1 MQEIGLSQ
9 QQQMRLR
16 LNPKQVRFG
25 RVLEMSAPEF
35 EDEVRRAIDENPAL
49 EEVQPPEAELQTDE
63 AGQEFNESAED
74 LQRADFANDD
84 EIPSYRLN
92 TPSDPNYEYR
102 EPTAVDENVSA
113 DELLM
118 AQLTDF
124 ELSDN
129 QREITRYVIGNLD
142 SNGYL
147 TRSAEEIADDIA
159 MGAGMY
165 VDVAQVNRAIDIVR
179 SLDPAGI
186 GARDLRDC
194 LLLQLQRLEPV
205 NEAISRATEIVRD
218 RFDLFSRKRFDKIKE
233 VMSLSDEQFAEAL
246 RVITSLNP
254 KPASSLETVD
264 SDDRLRHIVP
274 DYNIDVTDDGQVTV
288 QLAGRVPELAIEQSF
303 NIADD
308 ASATTSRREREA
320 AAFIRARRDEAAEF
334 IDMAHRRSIT
344 LMAVIEAIIRLQPE
358 FFRSFDRADLRP
370 MVLRNIQELTGLD
383 LSVISRATASKYMM
397 TPQGMFALKSLF
409 SEGVGDDGATS
420 SHAIEQAIR
429 AIIAAEDSSNPL
441 SDADICKQLKD
452 KGMDVA
458 RRTVAKYRERLG
470 FPIARLR
477 RN

>member
-1 MQEIGLSQ
+1 MQELGLSQ

-49 EEVQPPEAELQTDE
+49 EEVQYPEAELRADDE
-63 AGQEFNESAED
+63 GNEFNESAED

-84 EIPSYRLN
+84 DIPSYRLN
-92 TPSDPNYEYR
+92 SPSDPNYEYR
-102 EPTAVDENVSA
+102 EPTAIDESISA

-118 AQLTDF
+118 AQLADFDLTDI
-124 ELSDN
+124 
-129 QREITRYVIGNLD
+129 QREIARYVIGNID

-147 TRSAEEIADDIA
+147 TRSADEIADDIA
-159 MGAGMY
+159 MGAGVY
-165 VDVAQVNRAIDIVR
+165 VEPGQVCEVINLVR

-186 GARDLRDC
+186 AARDLRDC
-194 LLLQLQRLEPV
+194 LLLQLQRRDPAD
-205 NEAISRATEIVRD
+205 EATARATEIVRD

-233 VMSLSDEQFAEAL
+233 AMQLSDEQFAHAL
-246 RVITSLNP
+246 RVITTLNP
-254 KPASSLETVD
+254 KPASSLETFD

-274 DYNIDVTDDGQVTV
+274 DYNVDVSDDGQVTV
-288 QLAGRVPELAIEQSF
+288 QLAGRVPELVIEQSF
-303 NIADD
+303 NISDE
-308 ASATTSRREREA
+308 ATAPNRRDREA

-334 IDMAHRRSIT
+334 IDMAQRRSAT

-358 FFRSFDRADLRP
+358 FFHSFDRADLRP

-429 AIIAAEDSSNPL
+429 AIISAEDTANPL
-441 SDADICKQLKD
+441 SDAEICQQLKN

>member
-1 MQEIGLSQ
+1 MQELGLSQ

-49 EEVQPPEAELQTDE
+49 EEVQSPEAELRADDE
-63 AGQEFNESAED
+63 GNEFNESAED

-92 TPSDPNYEYR
+92 SPSDPNYEYR
-102 EPTAVDENVSA
+102 EPTAVDESISA

-118 AQLTDF
+118 AQLADF
-124 ELSDN
+124 DLSDI
-129 QREITRYVIGNLD
+129 QREIARYVIGNID

-147 TRSAEEIADDIA
+147 TRSANEIADDIA
-159 MGAGMY
+159 MGAGVY
-165 VDVAQVNRAIDIVR
+165 VEPDQVCEAIDLVR

-186 GARDLRDC
+186 AARDLRDC
-194 LLLQLQRLEPV
+194 LLLQLQRRDPAD
-205 NEAISRATEIVRD
+205 EATARATEIVRD

-233 VMSLSDEQFAEAL
+233 AMQLSDEQFAHAL
-246 RVITSLNP
+246 RVITTLNP
-254 KPASSLETVD
+254 KPASSLETFD

-274 DYNIDVTDDGQVTV
+274 DYNVDVSDDGQVTV

-303 NIADD
+303 NISDEDTAPN
-308 ASATTSRREREA
+308 RRDREA

-334 IDMAHRRSIT
+334 IDMAHRRSAT

-358 FFRSFDRADLRP
+358 FFHSFDRADLRP

-429 AIIAAEDSSNPL
+429 TIISAEDSANPL
-441 SDADICKQLKD
+441 SDADICQQLKN

>member
-9 QQQMRLR
+9 QQQMRMR

-49 EEVQPPEAELQTDE
+49 EEVQPPEAELQTDDE
-63 AGQEFNESAED
+63 GQEFNESAEE

-84 EIPSYRLN
+84 DIPSYRLN

-113 DELLM
+113 DELLL

-124 ELSDN
+124 ELSDF
-129 QREITRYVIGNLD
+129 QHEITRYVIGNLD

-165 VDVAQVNRAIDIVR
+165 VDVAQVNQAIDLVR

-205 NEAISRATEIVRD
+205 TEAITRATEIVRD

-233 VMSLSDEQFAEAL
+233 AMSLSDEQFADAL

-254 KPASSLETVD
+254 KPASSLETID
-264 SDDRLRHIVP
+264 ADDRLRHIVP
-274 DYNIDVTDDGQVTV
+274 DYNVDVTDDGQVTV

-303 NIADD
+303 NISDD

-334 IDMAHRRSIT
+334 IDMARRRSTT
-344 LMAVIEAIIRLQPE
+344 LMAVI
-358 FFRSFDRADLRP
+358 
-370 MVLRNIQELTGLD
+370 
-383 LSVISRATASKYMM
+383 
-397 TPQGMFALKSLF
+397 
-409 SEGVGDDGATS
+409 
-420 SHAIEQAIR
+420 
-429 AIIAAEDSSNPL
+429 
-441 SDADICKQLKD
+441 
-452 KGMDVA
+452 
-458 RRTVAKYRERLG
+458 
-470 FPIARLR
+470 
-477 RN
+477 

>member
-1 MQEIGLSQ
+1 M
-9 QQQMRLR
+9 
-16 LNPKQVRFG
+16 
-25 RVLEMSAPEF
+25 
-35 EDEVRRAIDENPAL
+35 
-49 EEVQPPEAELQTDE
+49 
-63 AGQEFNESAED
+63 
-74 LQRADFANDD
+74 
-84 EIPSYRLN
+84 
-92 TPSDPNYEYR
+92 
-102 EPTAVDENVSA
+102 
-113 DELLM
+113 
-118 AQLTDF
+118 
-124 ELSDN
+124 
-129 QREITRYVIGNLD
+129 
-142 SNGYL
+142 
-147 TRSAEEIADDIA
+147 
-159 MGAGMY
+159 
-165 VDVAQVNRAIDIVR
+165 
-179 SLDPAGI
+179 
-186 GARDLRDC
+186 
-194 LLLQLQRLEPV
+194 
-205 NEAISRATEIVRD
+205 RD

>member
-1 MQEIGLSQ
+1 MQELGLSQ

-49 EEVQPPEAELQTDE
+49 EEVQSPEAELRADDE
-63 AGQEFNESAED
+63 GNEFNESAED

-92 TPSDPNYEYR
+92 SPSDPNYEYR
-102 EPTAVDENVSA
+102 EPTAVDESISA

-118 AQLTDF
+118 AQLADF
-124 ELSDN
+124 DLSDI
-129 QREITRYVIGNLD
+129 QREIARYVIGNID

-147 TRSAEEIADDIA
+147 TRSANEIADDIA
-159 MGAGMY
+159 MGAGVY
-165 VDVAQVNRAIDIVR
+165 VEPGQVCEVINLVR

-186 GARDLRDC
+186 AARDLRDC
-194 LLLQLQRLEPV
+194 LLLQLQRRDP
-205 NEAISRATEIVRD
+205 ADQDTARATEIVRD

-233 VMSLSDEQFAEAL
+233 AMQLSDEQFAHAL
-246 RVITSLNP
+246 RVITALNP
-254 KPASSLETVD
+254 KPASSLETFD

-274 DYNIDVTDDGQVTV
+274 DYNVDVSDDGQVTV
-288 QLAGRVPELAIEQSF
+288 QLAGRVPELVIEQSF
-303 NIADD
+303 NISDE
-308 ASATTSRREREA
+308 ATAPNRRDREA

-334 IDMAHRRSIT
+334 IDMAHRRSAT

-358 FFRSFDRADLRP
+358 FFHSFDRADLRP

-429 AIIAAEDSSNPL
+429 AIISAEDTANPL
-441 SDADICKQLKD
+441 SDAEICQQLKN